1 MRRVLTTK
9 WAPMLL
15 VATVTVLPSVA
26 AAAEPDFTAHGPLE
40 VGRRIV
46 RFTKLSETTGAARV
60 LDTLIWYPAVA
71 GSGSP
76 DVTTND
82 APVASGRWPII
93 LFSHGS
99 CGVPA
104 QSPFYV
110 ETLASWGFVVA
121 APPHPGNQTIDPECQ
136 GQRGDDA
143 IADSYANRVADI
155 RFVLD
160 QLIAASVDPESP
172 FYRKLD
178 PRRVG
183 MTGHSFGGQT
193 TLRVAAEDPRID
205 AAVPLAPAA
214 PSGITVRT
222 PTMILAAELDSL
234 TRWETAIARSYDALS
249 GPRYLVELEN
259 TGHCAFAL
267 LCAAAFCGAGCEPGT
282 LDLETT
288 HDLTLYYALPFFL
301 KYVAGNGRFE
311 DRIQPGVEPPF
322 AVVHEA
328 VRGYTSRRTL
338 PTR

>member
-1 MRRVLTTK
+1 MRRSLVI
-9 WAPMLL
+9 AVSLL
-15 VATVTVLPSVA
+15 ALPAVA
-26 AAAEPDFTAHGPLE
+26 AGAGPDFRQHGPLE

-46 RFTKLSETTGAARV
+46 RWTKASETTGEPRV
-60 LDTLIWYPAVA
+60 LDTLIWYPAAA
-71 GSGSP
+71 GGGAA
-76 DVTTND
+76 DVVTEN
-82 APVASGRWPII
+82 APVAESRWPVI

-99 CGVPA
+99 CGLPG

-121 APPHPGNQTIDPECQ
+121 APPHPGNQTVDPECS
-136 GQRGDDA
+136 GGRREDA

-160 QLIAASVDPESP
+160 QLVAASQDAASP
-172 FYRKLD
+172 FFRRID

-183 MTGHSFGGQT
+183 VSGHSFGGQT
-193 TLRVAAEDPRID
+193 TLRVAAAEPRVK
-205 AAVPLAPAA
+205 AAVALAPAA

-234 TRWETAIARSYDALS
+234 TTWESAIARSYAALA
-249 GPRYLVELEN
+249 GPRYLVELLN

-267 LCAAAFCGAGCEPGT
+267 LCAPSFCGAGCEPGT
-282 LDLETT
+282 LDLETA
-288 HDLTLYYALPFFL
+288 HDLTLSYALPFFL

-311 DRIQPGVEPPF
+311 DRIQPGAEPPF
-322 AVVHEA
+322 AVVHVA
-328 VRGYTSRRTL
+328 VPGTLPVRRL